1 MSERETGG
9 DWRSFSLLWLGQV
22 VSLLGSG
29 LTSFGLGVWVY
40 QQTGSV
46 SRFALILIVG
56 SIPGLLLGPLA
67 GVLIDR
73 WDRRKVMILANLG
86 AAACTLALIT
96 LLLLNRLELWHIYVV
111 VAFGATCGYVQNPA
125 FAATIPL
132 MLPKKHLGRASGMM
146 QLGPASSRI
155 LSPLLAGVLLP
166 LVHLQ
171 GLLAIDM
178 ATFLFA
184 ATCVLIVRIPKVA
197 PAAARGPKPSLL
209 REAGYGWTYIKARP
223 GLVSLLA
230 FFAVLNLFFSF
241 CLVLTTPLVLSF
253 GSPTM
258 LGIVLSLSSAGML
271 AGSIVMSTWGGPRR
285 RMYGI
290 LGFSPVLGLSFLVI
304 GAAQSVPVV
313 VAGVFLLFFVV
324 PIINGCDEAIWQAK
338 VEPQSLGRVA
348 ATAQLLSQFTAPV
361 AFILAGPLADRL
373 FEPMMRAGGAL
384 AGSVGQLLGVG
395 PGRGIGLLFVLM
407 GLLLIASSLSGW
419 MYPRLRSLEDELRDA
434 AHPASGPD
442 QPPADQPLADPA
454 AAGA

>member
-1 MSERETGG
+1 MSEREAGG
-9 DWRSFSLLWLGQV
+9 DWRSFLLLWLGQV

-56 SIPGLLLGPLA
+56 SVPGLLLGPLA

-73 WDRRKVMILANLG
+73 WDRRKVMVLANLG
-86 AAACTLALIT
+86 AAACTLVLIALQVQG
-96 LLLLNRLELWHIYVV
+96 RLELWHIYVV
-111 VAFGATCGYVQNPA
+111 AACGATCGYVQNPA

-132 MLPKKHLGRASGMM
+132 MLPKQHLGRASGMM

-155 LSPLLAGVLLP
+155 LSPLIAGALLP
-166 LVHLQ
+166 LVHLE
-171 GLLAIDM
+171 GLLAIDLV
-178 ATFLFA
+178 TFLFA
-184 ATCVLIVRIPKVA
+184 AACVLIIHIPKVV
-197 PAAARGPKPSLL
+197 PTVARGPRPSLL
-209 REAGYGWTYIKARP
+209 REAGYGWTYIKVRP

-253 GSPTM
+253 GTPAM

-271 AGSIVMSTWGGPRR
+271 AGSVVMSTWGGPRR
-285 RMYGI
+285 RMNGI
-290 LGFSPVLGLSFLVI
+290 LGFAPLLGLSFLVI
-304 GAAQSVPVV
+304 GAAQSIPLVT
-313 VAGVFLLFFVV
+313 AGVFLLFFVV

-338 VEPQSLGRVA
+338 VERQSLGRVA
-348 ATAQLLSQFTAPV
+348 ATAQLLSQFTAPI
-361 AFILAGPLADRL
+361 AFLLAGPLADRL

-384 AGSVGQLLGVG
+384 SGSVGQLLGVG
-395 PGRGIGLLFVLM
+395 PGRGVGVLFVLM

-419 MYPRLRSLEDELRDA
+419 MYPRLRSLEDELQDA
-434 AHPASGPD
+434 EPAGGP
-442 QPPADQPLADPA
+442 AAQPLADHA